1 MFEKLKTYNEIT
13 DYLEIARRYFINNFY
28 DGMLTISGILLGFF
42 VILLNNPNQPI
53 SSSFVVL
60 TGLATSISMLVSGFS
75 GSYLSERAELRK
87 EEKELEKAMV
97 LVEDD
102 EFLIDEEYNQE
113 DIQKAMVIPMN
124 ISVSGDMRKYHT
136 ETKKEKKKVKT
147 LYDKAENF
155 SVIIVSIVNGVSPF
169 LGGLVPILPFFF
181 VKKAGIDSFII
192 SFILIFA
199 CILLLGVFLGVISEE
214 SMPKSILQMLGAFM
228 VTIIVIILFLR

>member
-28 DGMLTISGILLGFF
+28 DGMLTILGILLGFF

-102 EFLIDEEYNQE
+102 DPLIDEEYNQE
-113 DIQKAMVIPMN
+113 DIQKAMVIPVN
-124 ISVSGDMRKYHT
+124 ISDYGDMRKYHT
-136 ETKKEKKKVKT
+136 ESKKEKKKIKT

-155 SVIIVSIVNGVSPF
+155 SVITVSIVNGVGPF

-181 VKKAGIDSFII
+181 VKEAGIDSFLI
-192 SFILIFA
+192 SFILIFI

-214 SMPKSILQMLGAFM
+214 SIPKSILQMLGAFTL
-228 VTIIVIILFLR
+228 TILVIILFLR